1 MSLRERIKETT
12 LLTLVLGLLLGLPL
26 GLYAYDHLYWSQRIP
41 PGAKVF
47 TFTGNTD
54 LGWIPGRVHGYQVV
68 ELDTSKHR
76 FFRPVVRVHKG
87 DLVVF
92 RLTSSDVIHGFSLKA
107 FGVFIPDGIRPGKV
121 TLVRFRADKTGTF
134 TFSCSIICGPRHKNM
149 QGTLVVEA

>member
-1 MSLRERIKETT
+1 MSLRERIKEAT
-12 LLTLVLGLLLGLPL
+12 LLALVLGLLLGLPL
-26 GLYAYDHLYWSQRIP
+26 GIYAYDQVYWSQRIP

-54 LGWIPGRVHGYQVV
+54 LGWVPGRIHGYQVV
-68 ELDTSKHR
+68 ELGAPGNGYS
-76 FFRPVVRVHKG
+76 RPVVRVRRG

-107 FGVFIPDGIRPGKV
+107 FGIFIPDGIRPGKV
-121 TLVRFRADKTGTF
+121 TLVSFRADKVGTF

-149 QGTLVVEA
+149 QGTLVVGA